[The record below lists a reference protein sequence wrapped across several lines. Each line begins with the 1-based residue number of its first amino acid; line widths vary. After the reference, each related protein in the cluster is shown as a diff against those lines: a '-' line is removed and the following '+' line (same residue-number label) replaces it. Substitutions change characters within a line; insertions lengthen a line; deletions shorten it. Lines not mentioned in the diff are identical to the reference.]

1 MWTCKTNSSCENL
14 IKYKI
19 NIWYI
24 KNTLEL
30 MSKNWQCPKFSGDK
44 YGQGSRLEDLTTAK
58 QRQRRKEE
66 EGRAAVACVWAQL
79 RIVAVQH
86 ADDLT
91 CGVFAMQEGSLSNYK
106 SCKYTSATFNIFMM
120 KYFIGIYFIIP
131 YFINWFIYINYLLKN
146 CSLVFFFVVGMSV
159 GKKTWWFYKQTI
171 HVKKQ
176 LPARIYRQN
185 YSIGD

>member
-1 MWTCKTNSSCENL
+1 
-14 IKYKI
+14 
-19 NIWYI
+19 
-24 KNTLEL
+24 
-30 MSKNWQCPKFSGDK
+30 
-44 YGQGSRLEDLTTAK
+44 LEDLTTAK

-131 YFINWFIYINYLLKN
+131 YFIN
-146 CSLVFFFVVGMSV
+146 
-159 GKKTWWFYKQTI
+159 
-171 HVKKQ
+171 
-176 LPARIYRQN
+176 
-185 YSIGD
+185 